1 MNEYLVIRL
10 GAHASDPV
18 HWLVWSQS
26 ELEII
31 ASGCLSGAGELAQLR
46 ERAGGRPV
54 IGLVPSSEVLFR
66 EVSLPG
72 KLNRQSLKALPY
84 LLEEEVASEI
94 EGLHL
99 VVLASQGTQV
109 SLLAVERRRMAQ
121 WLLWLETAG
130 LTLQR
135 LVPDVLALPPAEE
148 GWSAVQL
155 GNQWLFRQTT
165 HAGMQAEAD
174 WLAPLLAGFE
184 PAPCIHSYSA
194 PPAQVPGEWHAEP
207 AELPMRLLAIGA
219 LHAGGNLLSG
229 EYRKQPEWQRLLRPW
244 RATAVAA
251 IALLALL
258 LTNRVLYLF
267 EVRAQGAQLRA
278 QSVQLYQQLFPTE
291 KRVINPKSQMKQ
303 HLEALN
309 GQEREPGF
317 IAQLMTLVPVFTQAS
332 GIQLE
337 QLRFDAKQGE
347 FRLVASA
354 GGYQDFDRFRQLADP
369 LFTVKPG
376 DMKSEN
382 GKVRG
387 TLVLRSKS

>member
-10 GAHASDPV
+10 GAHASDPI

-31 ASGCLSGAGELAQLR
+31 ASGCLSGADELAQLR

-54 IGLVPSSEVLFR
+54 IGLVPASEVLFR

-278 QSVQLYQQLFPTE
+278 QSVQLYKQLFPAE

-332 GIQLE
+332 GIQL
-337 QLRFDAKQGE
+337 
-347 FRLVASA
+347 
-354 GGYQDFDRFRQLADP
+354 
-369 LFTVKPG
+369 
-376 DMKSEN
+376 
-382 GKVRG
+382 
-387 TLVLRSKS
+387 